1 MEQNKTNIETK
12 EELLYMM
19 QFYGI
24 KQVPV
29 IETKPYKN
37 LGVIYINKG
46 GELSYKGGNWSY
58 NEGYEHLAFDNAIR
72 KFNEDIDKIKSWREI
87 AKREFETDLAQKT
100 EKGWK
105 PEENGISAVKAWVYL
120 SDIKDSGVEVVG
132 GEYYNENTPYGMP
145 MVDKGGDAL
154 RVRGTLDKLRKFL
167 SYAVNHL
174 RYCNGETYVYTDEEV
189 VNWMKFFKEYDL
201 YAAYDSFSEYYHN
214 GIVD

>member
-1 MEQNKTNIETK
+1 MNTDKTKVETK

-29 IETKPYKN
+29 IETNPYYKD

-46 GELSYKGGNWSY
+46 GELSYKKGNWSY
-58 NEGYEHLAFDNAIR
+58 TYEQFAFGNAIR
-72 KFNEDIDKIKSWREI
+72 RFNEDLDKIKEWREI

-132 GEYYNENTPYGMP
+132 GKYYNEESRYGMP

-189 VNWMKFFKEYDL
+189 INWMKFFREYDL
-201 YAAYDSFSEYYHN
+201 YAAYNSFDEYYHN
-214 GIVD
+214 ATVD